1 MVVWKEVGGG
11 FIQEGGGKGEVS
23 CQVSVHGAGNT
34 ADRRYPDS
42 GCVVAGDTCDLGHRA
57 QAWDGW
63 WAWGKATADLREG
76 SEMKQ
81 VEQVARA
88 GLTSRC

>member
-1 MVVWKEVGGG
+1 MELETLWTGDTLTVGG
-11 FIQEGGGKGEVS
+11 
-23 CQVSVHGAGNT
+23 
-34 ADRRYPDS
+34 
-42 GCVVAGDTCDLGHRA
+42 VVAVDTCDLGHRA
-57 QAWDGW
+57 QACDGW

-88 GLTSRC
+88 GLISRC